1 MTKRVLVIDNE
12 EYIQEITKI
21 CLETV
26 AGWDVITA
34 GSGQEGIQQAEKE
47 KPDVI
52 LLDVM
57 MPDMDGLTTFRHLQE
72 NLSTRSIPVLLLT
85 AKTQASDRRRYAEL
99 GILDTISKPFEP
111 LELAGQI
118 ATALGWNV

>member
-34 GSGQEGIQQAEKE
+34 GSGQDGIHQAEKE

-57 MPDMDGLTTFRHLQE
+57 MPDMDGLTTFQHLQE
-72 NLSTRSIPVLLLT
+72 NPSTQSIPVLLLT

-99 GILDTISKPFEP
+99 GIRDTISKPFEP

-118 ATALGWNV
+118 ATALGWNA